1 MIIHRLRH
9 ALVAL
14 LLALMASTAAADD
27 EALNIYVG
35 QGQMPFAD
43 DKPDNRGVYGD
54 LMAELCQR
62 LQRQCH
68 YHSVPWKR
76 VQVAVAG
83 DPHGI
88 VLNLGRTAEREQHF
102 VWLLSVLPTSY
113 VLASTEQRFDS
124 LAEALAAGP
133 VVVMGGTPRAQ
144 EAQALKQDG

>member
-54 LMAELCQR
+54 LMAELCRR

-83 DPHGI
+83 DPLAD
-88 VLNLGRTAEREQHF
+88 VQP
-102 VWLLSVLPTSY
+102 LLH
-113 VLASTEQRFDS
+113 AK
-124 LAEALAAGP
+124 A
-133 VVVMGGTPRAQ
+133 VVKGGELVTDRR
-144 EAQALKQDG
+144 

>member
-43 DKPDNRGVYGD
+43 DKPDDRGVYGD
-54 LMAELCQR
+54 LMAELCRR

-88 VLNLGRTAEREQHF
+88 VLNRGA
-102 VWLLSVLPTSY
+102 LPS
-113 VLASTEQRFDS
+113 ASS
-124 LAEALAAGP
+124 ISSGW
-133 VVVMGGTPRAQ
+133 
-144 EAQALKQDG
+144 